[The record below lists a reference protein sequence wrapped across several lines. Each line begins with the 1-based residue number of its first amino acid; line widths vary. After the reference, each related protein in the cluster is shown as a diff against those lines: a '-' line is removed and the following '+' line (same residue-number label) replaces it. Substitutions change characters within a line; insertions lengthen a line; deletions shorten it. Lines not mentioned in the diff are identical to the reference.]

1 MIKVV
6 NKNTVLFSLD
16 DEDTVVYTIKE
27 LMTMPEQKIKDLIM
41 YYAETEKD
49 IKIIYGIRG
58 WLYL

>member
-16 DEDTVVYTIKE
+16 DEDAIVYTINE
-27 LMTMPEQKIKDLIM
+27 LMTMPKQKIKDLIM

-49 IKIIYGIRG
+49 IEIIYAIRG